1 MLSEEDGKNL
11 VKLARQTV
19 EDYLKN
25 KKLVLKK
32 IEYNKKNGV
41 FVSIHTYLDHELR
54 GCIGYPYPILTLN
67 EALQRASISAAF
79 EDPRF
84 PSLTEDELNQV
95 IFEISV
101 LTEPELISVKNPK
114 EYLKKIEIGKD
125 GLIIENGFYKGLLL
139 PQVPLQFEPKWNVET
154 FLEQTCIKSGL
165 LPDMWLD
172 SKTKIYKFQAQ
183 AFKEKTPRGEIIQT

>member
-1 MLSEEDGKNL
+1 MLSEEDGKKL

-32 IEYNKKNGV
+32 IGYNQKSGV
-41 FVSIHTYLDHELR
+41 FVSIHTYPDHGLR
-54 GCIGYPYPILTLN
+54 GCIGYPYPVITLN
-67 EALQRASISAAF
+67 EALQRASLSAAF

-84 PSLTEDELNQV
+84 PALTEDEMDDV

-101 LTEPELISVKNPK
+101 LTEPELVVVKNSK
-114 EYLKKIEIGKD
+114 EYFKKIEIGKD
-125 GLIIENGFYKGLLL
+125 GLIAEHGVYKGLLL
-139 PQVPLQFEPKWNVET
+139 PQVPLQFKPNWNVET
-154 FLEQTCIKSGL
+154 FLEQTCMKCGL

-172 SKTKIYKFQAQ
+172 PKTKIYKFQAQ
-183 AFKEKTPRGEIIQT
+183 IFKEKTPRGEIIQT

>member
-19 EDYLKN
+19 EDYYKK

-32 IEYNKKNGV
+32 TVYDKKCGV
-41 FVSIHTYLDHELR
+41 FVSIHTCSDHELR
-54 GCIGYPYPILTLN
+54 GCIGYPYPIIPLS
-67 EALQRASISAAF
+67 EALQRASVSAAF

-84 PSLTEDELNQV
+84 PPLNQEEMNNV

-101 LTEPELISVKNPK
+101 LTEPELIVVKNPK
-114 EYLKKIEIGKD
+114 EYIKKVEIGKD
-125 GLIIENGFYKGLLL
+125 GLIVENGFYKGLLL
-139 PQVPLQFEPKWNVET
+139 PQVPLQFEPKWDVET

-172 SKTKIYKFQAQ
+172 HKTKIYKFQAQ
-183 AFKEKTPRGEIIQT
+183 VFKEKTPRGEIIQT